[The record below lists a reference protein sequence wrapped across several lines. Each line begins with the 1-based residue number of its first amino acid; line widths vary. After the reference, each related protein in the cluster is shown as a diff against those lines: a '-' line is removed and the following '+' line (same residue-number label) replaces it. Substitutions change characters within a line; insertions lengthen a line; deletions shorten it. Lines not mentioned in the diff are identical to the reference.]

1 MQDKALK
8 IINSLAKNKAESVI
22 IKNNCKLC
30 NSSFRQ
36 EAEETYCH
44 EKSFTAVFRFLKSN
58 NEEISIPAIR
68 SHMMNHFIDVNRQE
82 KMKEYVEDLEK
93 WKSISATKTE
103 RLQTYLSIVE
113 KRIFQLASAIDDKTD
128 PESIKQT
135 EVLNKLIDQ
144 ASSLQSALSGE
155 DERIEPARIVI
166 KKLQEIIEIR
176 VRSSKSP
183 ELKNVLIDLVSD
195 LQGNIGG
202 LLENGKHE

>member
-1 MQDKALK
+1 MEDKALK
-8 IINSLAKNKAESVI
+8 TINILAKNKAESVI
-22 IKNNCKLC
+22 IKSNCKLC
-30 NSSFRQ
+30 NSAFRQ

-44 EKSFTAVFRFLKSN
+44 EKSFTSVFRFLKSN

-68 SHMMNHFIDVNRQE
+68 SHMMNHFVDVNRQE

-93 WKSISATKTE
+93 WKSISASKTE
-103 RLQTYLSIVE
+103 RLHTYLSIVE
-113 KRIFQLASAIDDKTD
+113 KRIFQLASAIDEKTD
-128 PESIKQT
+128 QESIKQT

-144 ASSLQSALSGE
+144 ASSLQSALSE
-155 DERIEPARIVI
+155 ETERIEPARIVI